1 MNTNEGYRIRTTQS
15 LPNVEDFAEL
25 LIKDGQRLLPAVL
38 ELVMHGR
45 QMIDSV
51 IDVMG
56 TGLIQSLL
64 EASSCMVAGAPHRG
78 KKDSSDSSV
87 YRHGYQDG
95 VVGLSDRKVRVKKP
109 RLRTRPVD
117 GTLGKEVPVPAYE
130 AMTNNPLVGE
140 QIMNLLIRGVS
151 TRDYQGTV
159 KEASA
164 AVGVVGVSKSS
175 VSREFIE
182 RSELAHDQLM
192 ARHFDDTDIVVI
204 YIDGMQFGE
213 HHVITALGVDD
224 KGSKHVLGIKGAGSE
239 NAQAVKDLLVDMV
252 TRGIKPGTKRLFVID
267 GGKAIRLA
275 IDEVFGSENP
285 VQRCV
290 VHKIR
295 NVQDHL
301 PKDRRAYVKM
311 KIMSAVSMQPD
322 KGLAA
327 LREYARELEVSEPS
341 AAASMREGLEDL
353 FTVSRLGIVGPLFK
367 SLSNT
372 NVIESP
378 QSIIAKFSGR
388 VKRWKSQDMA
398 LRWHATAC
406 LDAET
411 RMRALRGC
419 KDMPCLIAALRPLQ
433 AQGRKAG

>member
-1 MNTNEGYRIRTTQS
+1 MNTQEGYRIRTTQS
-15 LPNVEDFAEL
+15 LPDVEDFAEL
-25 LIKDGQRLLPAVL
+25 LIKDGQRLLPSVL

-56 TGLIQSLL
+56 NGLIQSLL
-64 EASSCMVAGAPHRG
+64 EASSCSVAGTPHRG

-117 GTLGKEVPVPAYE
+117 GKPGKEVPVPAYE
-130 AMTNNPLVGE
+130 AMTSNPLVGE
-140 QIMNLLIRGVS
+140 QIMNLLIKGVS
-151 TRDYQGTV
+151 TRDYRGTV
-159 KEASA
+159 KEASDA
-164 AVGVVGVSKSS
+164 AGIVGVSKSA

-182 RSELAHDQLM
+182 RSEIAHDQLM
-192 ARHFDDTDIVVI
+192 ARNFEDTDIVVI
-204 YIDGMQFGE
+204 YIDGMLFGE

-239 NAQAVKDLLVDMV
+239 NAQAVKDLLLDIVK
-252 TRGIKPGTKRLFVID
+252 RGVKPGIKRLFVID

-301 PKDRRAYVKM
+301 PKDKRAYAKM
-311 KIMSAVSMQPD
+311 KIMGAVSMQPD

-327 LREYARELEVSEPS
+327 LREYARELEVSDSS

-353 FTVSRLGIVGPLFK
+353 FTVSRLGVVGPLFK

-388 VKRWKSQDMA
+388 VKRWKSLDMA

-406 LDAET
+406 LEAQT
-411 RMRALRGC
+411 RMRAVRGC